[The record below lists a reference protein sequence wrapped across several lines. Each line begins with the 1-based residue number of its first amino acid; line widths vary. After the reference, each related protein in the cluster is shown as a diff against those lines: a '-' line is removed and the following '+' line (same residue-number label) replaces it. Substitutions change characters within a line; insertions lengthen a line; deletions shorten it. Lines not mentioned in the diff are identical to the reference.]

1 MRSFVIAL
9 ATCIWVSTSLAQPSE
24 TYLIEGLPPATPPPT
39 EEVESTAYAIGKKL
53 RCPVCQGLSIA
64 DSNAEG
70 AVMIQR
76 RINELVAAGYTEIQI
91 QDYFIDKYGE
101 WILLEPKPEGLNLI
115 IWVAPVA
122 AAALGLIGL
131 ASTAAAESGVPDSPT
146 TTPTGTYEEQ
156 LLQELDH
163 DV

>member
-1 MRSFVIAL
+1 
-9 ATCIWVSTSLAQPSE
+9 
-24 TYLIEGLPPATPPPT
+24 
-39 EEVESTAYAIGKKL
+39 
-53 RCPVCQGLSIA
+53 
-64 DSNAEG
+64 
-70 AVMIQR
+70 MIQR

-131 ASTAAAESGVPDSPT
+131 ASTTRRRESGVPDSPT